1 MMSAP
6 NSSTVQDPITT
17 RLALKPGVEARSSAT
32 GFVDGAWWPGSR
44 DLADEIPALLA
55 ALPKA
60 LGRVERVSYNLATW
74 GATVRILHIDGAA
87 VHLAGYRAQ
96 NADTVDVLGRDH
108 RVTLLVVPPEATE
121 DAARAA
127 LATASA
133 PGNTDSPADLL
144 ATSGARPGVPV
155 AAA

>member
-6 NSSTVQDPITT
+6 NSSTLQNPVTT
-17 RLALKPGVEARSSAT
+17 KLALKPGVEARSPAT

-44 DLADEIPALLA
+44 DLASEVRALIES
-55 ALPKA
+55 LPEA

-74 GATVRILHIDGAA
+74 GVTARILHIDGAA
-87 VHLAGYRAQ
+87 VHLAGYRSQ

-121 DAARAA
+121 DAAHRA
-127 LATASA
+127 LAAAASA
-133 PGNTDSPADLL
+133 GNTDSPAELL

-155 AAA
+155 SAH